1 MNLEWRCWCS
11 PFQGHNNW
19 VSKVNFRG
27 DHKWWLV
34 LWGPLEMYPQSLRA
48 EKQVGG
54 NSRVAVGLCF
64 SLPLLFH
71 PHHKLNR
78 ELRRERK
85 TKKMKTEIQDKRPRE
100 WCWNDS
106 KHLDV
111 ATERHRDCQGA
122 NLRSR
127 MFLPSYVSVCTV
139 TQICPLLATPWIA
152 ARQAPLSMESS
163 RQ

>member
-1 MNLEWRCWCS
+1 
-11 PFQGHNNW
+11 
-19 VSKVNFRG
+19 
-27 DHKWWLV
+27 
-34 LWGPLEMYPQSLRA
+34 MYPQSLRA

-54 NSRVAVGLCF
+54 NSRVAVELCF

-85 TKKMKTEIQDKRPRE
+85 TKKTKTEIQDKRPRE

-111 ATERHRDCQGA
+111 ATERHGDCQW
-122 NLRSR
+122 SK
-127 MFLPSYVSVCTV
+127 PQV
-139 TQICPLLATPWIA
+139 
-152 ARQAPLSMESS
+152 
-163 RQ
+163 